1 MTIQP
6 PDPLSM
12 RASDSDRHAVADVLG
27 GAYAEGRLSL
37 PEYHERLDALMQ
49 TTTYGELVPF
59 VLDLPN
65 VDDRLPTPI
74 RRDVTHTTPSNPG
87 ATVSRR
93 AYGRSGGRPLGNTIA
108 VLSENKNRGD
118 IHLDGGTTVVAVMG
132 EALLDLSRATFST
145 ADIHI
150 TVNAVM
156 GKATLVVPAD
166 AIITLG
172 IVPIMGQVS
181 SPENVAPTSA
191 SPNPPRITLKGAAL
205 MGEIAIERALPSL
218 PPASTPPQLDQ

>member
-12 RASDSDRHAVADVLG
+12 RASDSDRHAVADILG
-27 GAYAEGRLSL
+27 SAYAEGRLSL

-65 VDDRLPTPI
+65 VDDRLPMPI
-74 RRDVTHTTPSNPG
+74 RRDKAHTTPSNPG
-87 ATVSRR
+87 ATVPSR
-93 AYGRSGGRPLGNTIA
+93 AYGRSGGRA
-108 VLSENKNRGD
+108 VGSTVAVMSENKKRGNM
-118 IHLDGGTTVVAVMG
+118 HLDGGATVVAVMG

-156 GKATLVVPAD
+156 GKATVVVPAD
-166 AIITLG
+166 AVVTVG
-172 IVPIMGQVS
+172 VVPIMGNVS
-181 SPENVAPTSA
+181 SPENVAPTTTSA
-191 SPNPPRITLKGAAL
+191 NPPRITLKGAAL
-205 MGEIAIERALPSL
+205 MGEVAIERALPPF
-218 PPASTPPQLDQ
+218 PPASTPNQLDR